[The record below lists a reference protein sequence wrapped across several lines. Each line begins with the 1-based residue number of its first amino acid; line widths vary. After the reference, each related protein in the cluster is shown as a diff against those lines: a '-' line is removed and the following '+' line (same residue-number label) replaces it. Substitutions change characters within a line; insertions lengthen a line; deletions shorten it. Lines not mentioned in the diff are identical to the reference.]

1 MGIMF
6 NYNDSET
13 KREVIK
19 PGEYEGEITSARLG
33 ISSAGNDMLV
43 LGIQPEGSSMSIR
56 DHIVFSPKAKWKA
69 RQFFDCFGLA
79 PEEGE
84 DASQMEIDDDFVN
97 DLIGKI
103 GDIRVGVES
112 YNGIKRSRIV
122 EYLPLDEEGDEEED
136 D

>member
-1 MGIMF
+1 
-6 NYNDSET
+6 
-13 KREVIK
+13 
-19 PGEYEGEITSARLG
+19 
-33 ISSAGNDMLV
+33 
-43 LGIQPEGSSMSIR
+43 
-56 DHIVFSPKAKWKA
+56 
-69 RQFFDCFGLA
+69 
-79 PEEGE
+79 
-84 DASQMEIDDDFVN
+84 MEIDDDFVN